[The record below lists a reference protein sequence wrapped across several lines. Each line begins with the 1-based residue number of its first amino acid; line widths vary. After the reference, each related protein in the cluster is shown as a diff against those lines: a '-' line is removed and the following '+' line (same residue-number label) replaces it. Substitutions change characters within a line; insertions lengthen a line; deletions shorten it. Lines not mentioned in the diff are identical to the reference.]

1 MLYVGT
7 CGFSYKEWI
16 GPFYPRGL
24 DASSMF
30 EYYARRFGAVEIDS
44 TYYAIP
50 APALFER
57 LDRRSPAAFRFSVKA
72 PGSITHLPADGVPD
86 ETSADQFSAAIEPI
100 RSTGKLGAVLAQ
112 FPHSFRPGK
121 DAHRRLEWLRG
132 CWPNLPLVAE
142 FRHRDWQRAEALRRL
157 RGLGIGWCNVDE
169 PGYASL
175 MRPSAEHT
183 SDVGYVRFHGRNAQS
198 WWKHREASERY
209 SYLYSDSELSE
220 WLPRIAEVE
229 EKTTD
234 TYVFFNNHRNGQAT
248 VNALQM
254 AEMLDVL
261 IPTALETP
269 AGPEQQMLF

>member
-7 CGFSYKEWI
+7 CGFSYREWI

-30 EYYARRFGAVEIDS
+30 DYYVRRFGAVEIDS
-44 TYYAIP
+44 TYYAVP
-50 APALFER
+50 QPALFER
-57 LDRRSPAAFRFSVKA
+57 LDRRSPATFRFSVKA
-72 PGSITHLPADGVPD
+72 PGGVTHVPADGVPD
-86 ETSADQFSAAIEPI
+86 DLLADQFSAAIEPI
-100 RSTGKLGAVLAQ
+100 RATGKLGAVLAQ

-121 DAHRRLEWLRG
+121 DAYHRLEWVRRT
-132 CWPNLPLVAE
+132 WPNLPLIAE
-142 FRHRDWQRAEALRRL
+142 FRHRDWQRGEVLRRL
-157 RGLGIGWCNVDE
+157 GGLGIGWCNVDE
-169 PGYASL
+169 PGYSSL
-175 MRPSAEHT
+175 MRPSAERT

-209 SYLYSDSELSE
+209 SYLYTDAELAD

-254 AEMLDVL
+254 AKLLDV
-261 IPTALETP
+261 ALPDAIESTF
-269 AGPEQQMLF
+269 GPEQQRLF